1 MTGREFYQN
10 LYARE
15 MRTRKTWLV
24 VAGCALLASWLSLPV
39 LLAHADLDRQIADMT
54 TRIEKDP
61 RNAELYL
68 KRGELHRIH
77 RDWGA
82 ARTDY
87 RRARKLRPDLA
98 TVDYFIGKLHL
109 DAGRPKQAK
118 KSLDRYLAR
127 EPTHAKALVA
137 RARALVRLGKP
148 LDAAGDFTRAI
159 DSYDSEARPDP
170 SYYLERAR
178 ALMETETDLVD
189 VALAGLDEGLARLG
203 RPVTLQLYAVEL
215 ELGRGRHDE
224 ALARLETIASQSGRQ
239 ETWLVRRGEILES
252 AGRHDE
258 ARAAFTRAL
267 DEIESLPAGRR
278 GSRAMLRLRAQAE
291 SALARLGG
299 S

>member
-1 MTGREFYQN
+1 
-10 LYARE
+10 
-15 MRTRKTWLV
+15 MRVRKPWLAD
-24 VAGCALLASWLSLPV
+24 AGCILLAGMLSLPV
-39 LLAHADLDRQIADMT
+39 LLAHADLDRQIAEMT
-54 TRIEKDP
+54 TRIENDP

-77 RDWGA
+77 RDWEA

-98 TVDYFIGKLHL
+98 AVDYFVGKLQL
-109 DAGRPKQAK
+109 DAGRPKKAK

-127 EPTHAKALVA
+127 EPTHAKARVA
-137 RARALVRLGKP
+137 RARALVQLGKP

-159 DSYDSEARPDP
+159 DSYDAEGRPDP

-178 ALMETETDLVD
+178 ALVEAGTDQVDAALV
-189 VALAGLDEGLARLG
+189 GLDEGLARLG
-203 RPVTLQLYAVEL
+203 RPVTLQLYAIEL

-224 ALARLETIASQSGRQ
+224 ALARLEQIAAQSERQ

-252 AGRHDE
+252 AGRNDE
-258 ARAAFTRAL
+258 ARAAFARAI
-267 DEIESLPAGRR
+267 EAIESLPVSRR
-278 GSRAMLRLRAQAE
+278 GSRAMLRLRTEAE

-299 S
+299 G